1 MKTRTSLE
9 LENIK
14 TSWYITE
21 DGIVCWNRNA
31 KKGICAG
38 DQVGLSKM
46 KSGHLS
52 CCLTTNKKAN
62 CYSIGQVAW
71 FLHNNEWPS
80 NEIDHID
87 NNPTN
92 NTKANLRLANRAEQ
106 CTNRIAGVLGR
117 KNKGIYKRKTKNGYT
132 WRCQLQVN
140 GKQTC
145 LGTFDAK
152 EDAIEFIELA
162 VQMLHKDFAN
172 IKSYERLV

>member
-1 MKTRTSLE
+1 MKTRTLLE

-14 TSWYITE
+14 TSWYIAE
-21 DGIVCWNRNA
+21 DGIVRWNRNA
-31 KKGICAG
+31 KNGICVG

-52 CCLTTNKKAN
+52 CYLTTNKKAK
-62 CYSIGQVAW
+62 CYSVGRVAW
-71 FLHNNEWPS
+71 FLHNNEWPT

-106 CTNRIAGVLGR
+106 CTNRIAGVSGR
-117 KNKGIYKRKTKNGYT
+117 KNKGVYKRKTKDGYT
-132 WRCQLQVN
+132 WRCQLQLN
-140 GKQTC
+140 GKQTS
-145 LGTFDAK
+145 LGTFGAK
-152 EDAIEFIELA
+152 EDAIEFMELA

-172 IKSYERLV
+172 IKSYERAV